1 MKSLF
6 LFLMFSAL
14 ASFVISDERIED
26 QWVVDE
32 VNSDAVYLSVNG
44 QVTYGD
50 RLHIRLVKGNC
61 DFGNLLTFV
70 YSYSDNPLISELADQ
85 YVHARFMGEEV
96 TGLILFTSPF
106 LMGHRSTVDFNWAP
120 LHALKQIL
128 GRENPITLEFIDS
141 NDFKVSEYFDVLEN
155 AWSNIGL
162 SEALEKAGGLCR
174 ALKMFIVVLGICKTH
189 YA

>member
-6 LFLMFSAL
+6 LFLFFSAL
-14 ASFVISDERIED
+14 ASVVVSNEQIED

-44 QVTYGD
+44 QVTHGD
-50 RLHIRLVKGNC
+50 RLYIRLIKGKC
-61 DFGNLLTFV
+61 DVGNLLTFV
-70 YSYSDNPLISELADQ
+70 YTYSDNPLISELADQ
-85 YVHARFMGEEV
+85 YVQAKFMGEEV

-106 LMGHRSTVDFNWAP
+106 LMGYRSTVDFNWIP
-120 LHALKQIL
+120 LDALKQIL
-128 GRENPITLEFIDS
+128 GRENPITVEFTDS

-162 SEALEKAGGLCR
+162 SKALEKAIGLCK
-174 ALKMFIVVLGICKTH
+174 AL
-189 YA
+189 